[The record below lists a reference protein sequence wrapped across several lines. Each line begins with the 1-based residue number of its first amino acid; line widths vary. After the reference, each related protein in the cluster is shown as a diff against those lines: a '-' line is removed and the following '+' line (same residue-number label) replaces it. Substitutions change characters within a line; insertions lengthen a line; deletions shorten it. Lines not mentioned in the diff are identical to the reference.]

1 MRQFRNFE
9 REGLSLLEIGRSRRA
24 AVFVVFRDEI
34 FQLRN
39 DFEIVFV
46 VFGLDFRWLKFKGY
60 LKVRDD
66 VINR

>member
-1 MRQFRNFE
+1 MRQFWNFE
-9 REGLSLLEIGRSRRA
+9 RERLSLLEIGRSRRA

-46 VFGLDFRWLKFKGY
+46 VFGLDLRWLKFKGY
-60 LKVRDD
+60 LVER
-66 VINR
+66 